1 MKDKNMDTVVAT
13 VTLKLTMKMSDSA
26 DFQDVIN
33 ELDVTV
39 LDTLGL
45 ADIEDYEVLDAEV
58 IDSK

>member
-1 MKDKNMDTVVAT
+1 MDTVVAT